1 MLVRPDDRGI
11 DEMLTRQDFECRVPH
26 ADLVPA
32 CGGGPDAPKAS
43 ASRFADQAAIAIEN
57 VRLLEAE
64 RQRPRELTK
73 ILAQQTQRSREGPP
87 DGKSRSRSHVRG
99 SKLRSSLA
107 TSVKTRRKI
116 SLQHQV

>member
-1 MLVRPDDRGI
+1 
-11 DEMLTRQDFECRVPH
+11 MLTRQDFECRVPH

-64 RQRPRELTK
+64 GQRRANSQNLGTELPGGP
-73 ILAQQTQRSREGPP
+73 SRWQG
-87 DGKSRSRSHVRG
+87 
-99 SKLRSSLA
+99 
-107 TSVKTRRKI
+107 
-116 SLQHQV
+116 